1 MVVAGVAAD
10 TVRLQGEFL
19 AEGIGYFAYAFPIW
33 PRAPQG
39 CEEGLVKGIPAGHYT
54 ASKDNKAYA
63 VRAAALLTEGTQRW
77 STSTLWRAVT
87 NDPEKTHNSQTL
99 CAKMSETSRP

>member
-19 AEGIGYFAYAFPIW
+19 AEGIGYFAYFAYAFPIW

-54 ASKDNKAYA
+54 ASKDNKAEMFRTGGLVTLLWPKGA
-63 VRAAALLTEGTQRW
+63 WVRDRENGDFRKGP
-77 STSTLWRAVT
+77 VG
-87 NDPEKTHNSQTL
+87 
-99 CAKMSETSRP
+99 C

>member
-19 AEGIGYFAYAFPIW
+19 AEDIGYFAYFAYAFPMW

-39 CEEGLVKGIPAGHYT
+39 CEEGLVNGIPAGHYT
-54 ASKDNKAYA
+54 ASKDNKAEMFRTGGG
-63 VRAAALLTEGTQRW
+63 VTLL
-77 STSTLWRAVT
+77 
-87 NDPEKTHNSQTL
+87 
-99 CAKMSETSRP
+99 